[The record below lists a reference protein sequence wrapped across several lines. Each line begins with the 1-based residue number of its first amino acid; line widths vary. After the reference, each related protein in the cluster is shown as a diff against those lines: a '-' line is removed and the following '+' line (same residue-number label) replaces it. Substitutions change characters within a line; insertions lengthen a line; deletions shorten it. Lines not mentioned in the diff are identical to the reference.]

1 MKLTKYGIFFL
12 INLKIVF
19 EIIFQMDF
27 SLSSFLGHLDKEQT
41 AESTRN
47 DEQKVISNDV
57 SIHLEVNISIINI
70 YFKFPIS

>member
-1 MKLTKYGIFFL
+1 M
-12 INLKIVF
+12 V
-19 EIIFQMDF
+19 FQMDF

-57 SIHLEVNISIINI
+57 SIYL
-70 YFKFPIS
+70 